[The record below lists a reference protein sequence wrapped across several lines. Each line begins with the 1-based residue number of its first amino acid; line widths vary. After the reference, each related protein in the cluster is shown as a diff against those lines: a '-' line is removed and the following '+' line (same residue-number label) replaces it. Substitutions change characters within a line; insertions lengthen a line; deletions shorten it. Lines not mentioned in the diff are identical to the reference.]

1 MVRIMDEMVLGIKMK
16 AKTSTLWKAPVE
28 LGFFVC
34 NWGGFGAWSCV
45 LLDGNQRMSNEIET
59 PSNSYR
65 DQRIANLKG
74 LAEKGIVPKKGGF
87 LRSGSIAELRARF
100 EEGKSVSLAGRM
112 MTIRGMGKSIF
123 GDIQDGSA
131 RIQLY
136 CQKQALSET
145 AFEGFKLL
153 DLGDWVGITGT
164 YFTTRTG
171 ELTIKVESWELL
183 SKALLP
189 MPEKWHG
196 LQDVEA
202 RYRQRYLDLT
212 SNDGVRALFNKR
224 IATVREIRRYLEDRG
239 YQEVETPMMQP
250 SAGGAA
256 AKPFETHYSA
266 LDTRMYLRIAP
277 ELYLKRLLVGGFDK
291 IFELNRSFRNEGLD
305 RTHNPE
311 FTMMEIYEAYTDLRG
326 MKALIEGLVTHV
338 ASTVFGSLKGGTEAQ
353 PINLELPW
361 REVPYADLIKERMG
375 SDWYG
380 LPKTDKAKR
389 LLEKGVTSDPSWDD
403 QALTHEAYEKIIEKT
418 LIDPTFVTRLP
429 SSLVPLASPCVDD
442 PACADVFELVMGGQE
457 IAPAYTEM
465 NDALLQRERL
475 MEQAAGDNSQ
485 LDEDFLTALE
495 HGMPPAGGM
504 GVGIDRLV
512 VILSGAESI
521 RDVILFPQLRPKV

>member
-1 MVRIMDEMVLGIKMK
+1 MTQE
-16 AKTSTLWKAPVE
+16 
-28 LGFFVC
+28 
-34 NWGGFGAWSCV
+34 
-45 LLDGNQRMSNEIET
+45 NEI
-59 PSNSYR
+59 SANSYR
-65 DQRIANLKG
+65 EQRIANLKA
-74 LAEKGIVPKKGGF
+74 LAEKGIRPKQGGF
-87 LRSGSIAELRARF
+87 RRSGSIAVVRAQF
-100 EEGKSVSLAGRM
+100 EEGKAVTLAGRM

-123 GDIQDGSA
+123 GDIQDGTA

-136 CQKQALSET
+136 CQKQALSDV

-153 DLGDWVGITGT
+153 DLGDWVGISGT

-212 SNDGVRALFNKR
+212 SNDGVRELFNKR
-224 IATVREIRRYLEDRG
+224 IAAVREIRRYLEDRG

-250 SAGGAA
+250 AAGGAA

-338 ASTVFGSLKGGTEAQ
+338 ATSVFGSLKAGTAAQ
-353 PINLELPW
+353 PINMELPW
-361 REVPYADLIKERMG
+361 RDVSYAEIIKERMG
-375 SDWYG
+375 ADWYTI
-380 LPKTDKAKR
+380 PKSEKAGR
-389 LLEKGVTSDPSWDD
+389 LAKLGVSSDPTWDD
-403 QALTHEAYEKIIEKT
+403 QALTHEAYEKVVERT
-418 LIDPTFVTRLP
+418 LINPTFVTRLP
-429 SSLVPLASPCVDD
+429 SSLVPLASPCTDD
-442 PACADVFELVMGGQE
+442 PSCADVFELVMGGQE

-465 NDALLQRERL
+465 HDALLQRERF
-475 MEQAAGDNSQ
+475 MEQAGGDTAQ

-521 RDVILFPQLRPKV
+521 RDVILFPQLRPKS